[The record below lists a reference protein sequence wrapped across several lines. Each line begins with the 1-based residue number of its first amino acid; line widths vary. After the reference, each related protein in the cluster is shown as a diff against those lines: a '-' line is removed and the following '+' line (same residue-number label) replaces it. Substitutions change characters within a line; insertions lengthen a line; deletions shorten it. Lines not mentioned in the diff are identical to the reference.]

1 MRRESDLI
9 DVWFDSGAMP
19 YAQHH
24 FPFENREF
32 YPFADVDGD
41 GKPAASAENSL
52 FPADFIA
59 EGVDQTRGWFFTL
72 HAISVMCFD
81 SIAFKNVV
89 SNGLV
94 LDKNGNKMSKRLGN
108 ATDPFVTLPQYGADA
123 TRWYMIGNAQ
133 PWDNLRFNEDG
144 IAEVQRKFFGTLYN
158 TYNFFAMYANID
170 GYKPSRTNA
179 IPLAERSALDRWIL
193 SRLNSLVKL
202 CTERYDDYD
211 PTPAVRAIEDFV
223 QEQLSN
229 WYVRLG
235 RRRFWKSESSLDKQA
250 AYDTLFECLRV
261 IAQLMSPVAPFFGDW
276 LYRNL
281 RNSLVETG
289 FAEYPALEAESV
301 HLSKWD
307 AVQNELIDE
316 AAEERMEMAQRI
328 TSMVLSLRKKS
339 NIRVRQPLSKI
350 MVPVM
355 DARIREQ
362 LEEVKL
368 LILNETNVK
377 HLEYV
382 GEDAEMIVKKIRPD
396 FKALGPKFGK
406 MMKEAAARLQ
416 QFSAAEINEL
426 QRNGEIAL
434 VLNGETVMV
443 SRADVEILTEDI
455 PGWLVAAEGAYTV
468 ALDVTIS
475 EQLKEEGLAR
485 ELVNKIQNLRKTT
498 GLEVTDRIDIIVKN
512 HPELTAAVE
521 NNKAYICA
529 ETLGNT
535 LELLSIEQISGGVE
549 VELTEELTTEI
560 AISKTN

>member
-1 MRRESDLI
+1 
-9 DVWFDSGAMP
+9 
-19 YAQHH
+19 
-24 FPFENREF
+24 
-32 YPFADVDGD
+32 
-41 GKPAASAENSL
+41 
-52 FPADFIA
+52 
-59 EGVDQTRGWFFTL
+59 
-72 HAISVMCFD
+72 
-81 SIAFKNVV
+81 
-89 SNGLV
+89 
-94 LDKNGNKMSKRLGN
+94 
-108 ATDPFVTLPQYGADA
+108 
-123 TRWYMIGNAQ
+123 
-133 PWDNLRFNEDG
+133 
-144 IAEVQRKFFGTLYN
+144 
-158 TYNFFAMYANID
+158 
-170 GYKPSRTNA
+170 
-179 IPLAERSALDRWIL
+179 
-193 SRLNSLVKL
+193 
-202 CTERYDDYD
+202 
-211 PTPAVRAIEDFV
+211 
-223 QEQLSN
+223 
-229 WYVRLG
+229 
-235 RRRFWKSESSLDKQA
+235 
-250 AYDTLFECLRV
+250 
-261 IAQLMSPVAPFFGDW
+261 
-276 LYRNL
+276 
-281 RNSLVETG
+281 
-289 FAEYPALEAESV
+289 
-301 HLSKWD
+301 
-307 AVQNELIDE
+307 
-316 AAEERMEMAQRI
+316 
-328 TSMVLSLRKKS
+328 
-339 NIRVRQPLSKI
+339 
-350 MVPVM
+350 
-355 DARIREQ
+355 
-362 LEEVKL
+362 
-368 LILNETNVK
+368 VK

-535 LELLSIEQISGGVE
+535 LELLSIEQISDGVE

>member
-1 MRRESDLI
+1 
-9 DVWFDSGAMP
+9 
-19 YAQHH
+19 
-24 FPFENREF
+24 
-32 YPFADVDGD
+32 
-41 GKPAASAENSL
+41 
-52 FPADFIA
+52 
-59 EGVDQTRGWFFTL
+59 
-72 HAISVMCFD
+72 
-81 SIAFKNVV
+81 
-89 SNGLV
+89 
-94 LDKNGNKMSKRLGN
+94 
-108 ATDPFVTLPQYGADA
+108 
-123 TRWYMIGNAQ
+123 
-133 PWDNLRFNEDG
+133 
-144 IAEVQRKFFGTLYN
+144 
-158 TYNFFAMYANID
+158 
-170 GYKPSRTNA
+170 
-179 IPLAERSALDRWIL
+179 
-193 SRLNSLVKL
+193 
-202 CTERYDDYD
+202 
-211 PTPAVRAIEDFV
+211 
-223 QEQLSN
+223 
-229 WYVRLG
+229 
-235 RRRFWKSESSLDKQA
+235 
-250 AYDTLFECLRV
+250 
-261 IAQLMSPVAPFFGDW
+261 
-276 LYRNL
+276 
-281 RNSLVETG
+281 LVETG
-289 FAEYPALEAESV
+289 FAGYPELEAESV
-301 HLSKWD
+301 HLSKWQT
-307 AVQNELIDE
+307 VQTTLIDE
-316 AAEERMEMAQRI
+316 MAEERMEMAQRI

-377 HLEYV
+377 ELEYV

-498 GLEVTDRIDIIVKN
+498 GLEVTDRINIIVKN

-535 LELLSIEQISGGVE
+535 LELLSAEQISGAVE